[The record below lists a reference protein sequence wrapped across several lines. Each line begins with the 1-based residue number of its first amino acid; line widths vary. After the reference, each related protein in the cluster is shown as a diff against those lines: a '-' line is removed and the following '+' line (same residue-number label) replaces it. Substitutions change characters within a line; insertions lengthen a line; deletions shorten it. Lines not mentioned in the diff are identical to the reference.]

1 MKIGCLIY
9 ARGAFH
15 ERLAF
20 CASRSFK
27 KWHPAIPVIAVKSS
41 EVIADIEVTESSQ
54 EMAMPVGTR
63 KYAVGYRVMKELNLD
78 KLIILGADTI
88 TCSRLDE
95 FLDDN
100 EHDILTTLDYP
111 YPLVTPNYDGKVQG
125 NPHVNA
131 DVVCFNNAEALKL
144 IVERAHLHGNYFEQG
159 ALNEVCYAG
168 EMKFSSRSVD
178 FPYESSEVVYNAR
191 AKGNIIARAGF
202 KPFYPFV
209 FEFVVKDSKV
219 TIPVEATNRLRE
231 KLNCLTK
238 EKHLKVWHYCDG
250 FGTLNLDGQIGLMND
265 WFSKGFNEET
275 KKFFKDHCDCGD
287 FFDGEFTL

>member
-9 ARGAFH
+9 ARGALH

-27 KWHPAIPVIAVKSS
+27 KWHPAIPVIAVKSN

-54 EMAMPVGTR
+54 EMSMPVGIR

-111 YPLVTPNYDGKVQG
+111 YSLVTPNYDGRETG

-144 IVERAHLHGNYFEQG
+144 IVEKAPLHGNYFEQG
-159 ALNEVCYAG
+159 ALNEVCYTDP
-168 EMKFSSRSVD
+168 KFSSHPVD
-178 FPYESSEVVYNAR
+178 FPYESSKVVYNAR
-191 AKGNIIARAGF
+191 AKGNICAEAGT
-202 KPFYPFV
+202 KPWYPFTSEYYTVNDKLYTQHVDKFPKV
-209 FEFVVKDSKV
+209 FGEINKQ
-219 TIPVEATNRLRE
+219 I
-231 KLNCLTK
+231 
-238 EKHLKVWHYCDG
+238 KVWHYCDG